1 MRHPIFDTL
10 FPMLLHFF
18 HTYRRLLGR
27 PMYVA
32 RHVAEQNLFPT
43 PTTSHITQWTTSLTI
58 SIVTTTVMG
67 RTQQRTNNT
76 HLVEKNPF
84 FMAGVVER
92 TGTGR
97 NNPCSASTTLLIIFS
112 SPTFRTCSC
121 RAFALQLGVRTVHL
135 QHKYVQ
141 TPPHIVLLAWWQ
153 KQCEDHCLEHQG
165 SPYA

>member
-1 MRHPIFDTL
+1 MNVVLCAHNI
-10 FPMLLHFF
+10 HVCV
-18 HTYRRLLGR
+18 G
-27 PMYVA
+27 A
-32 RHVAEQNLFPT
+32 RTH
-43 PTTSHITQWTTSLTI
+43 
-58 SIVTTTVMG
+58 VMG
-67 RTQQRTNNT
+67 CTQQRTNNT

-112 SPTFRTCSC
+112 SPTFRTCPC
-121 RAFALQLGVRTVHL
+121 RAFALQLGIRTVHL

-165 SPYA
+165 SPYAWMFFPVQRCGRSVLWWSQVVTISSKQLMRSTSDFIHFVFVFGVH